1 MRSQTRRLLSDKNEN
16 VFNFSFFSLHMQL
29 IFAAVVPIANPWAN
43 RSITTWREVLN
54 KFSIAIRRFG
64 WQLNNCAELH
74 PARNWFLSPSRP
86 SWLSLFCDSNCRKR
100 KKAAQRP
107 KKQPKTAGWLNLR
120 ARTLR
125 LLWLARFQHFPF
137 IYSFYEILLF
147 FPHDICCR
155 WGCRVVAL
163 TRGKNSTD
171 CESRLSLLW
180 SLSVSCVCPTNLLKQ
195 SNNISCMFEVRNN
208 LRFIGSWFDYWTL
221 WRCMRKWIVRVD
233 KFFSLSSFFLMNYEI

>member
-16 VFNFSFFSLHMQL
+16 VFNYSFFSLHMQL
-29 IFAAVVPIANPWAN
+29 IFAAVVPIADPWAN

-100 KKAAQRP
+100 KKSSAETEKAA
-107 KKQPKTAGWLNLR
+107 KDGWLNLR

-125 LLWLARFQHFPF
+125 LLWLARFQQFPF
-137 IYSFYEILLF
+137 IYSFYRDLALFSSWHILSVRLS
-147 FPHDICCR
+147 R
-155 WGCRVVAL
+155 
-163 TRGKNSTD
+163 RGSDSRENWTD

-180 SLSVSCVCPTNLLKQ
+180 SLSPSPVSVRLICWSRATTFHACSKLETICDLLAHDL
-195 SNNISCMFEVRNN
+195 I
-208 LRFIGSWFDYWTL
+208 I
-221 WRCMRKWIVRVD
+221 
-233 KFFSLSSFFLMNYEI
+233 